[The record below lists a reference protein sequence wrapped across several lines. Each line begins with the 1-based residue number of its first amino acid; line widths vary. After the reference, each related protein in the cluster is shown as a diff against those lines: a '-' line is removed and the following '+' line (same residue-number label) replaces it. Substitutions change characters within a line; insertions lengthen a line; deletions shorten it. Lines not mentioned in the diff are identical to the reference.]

1 MAASPTIIFK
11 LILVC
16 ADPEI
21 VNHTKIWTPQDELA
35 FGKAV
40 IECQM
45 QEQTPC
51 LGLFTKKEDGTH
63 ESLCIQKSLFKYGSE
78 ELPPGFKN

>member
-1 MAASPTIIFK
+1 MISPQIIFK
-11 LILVC
+11 LVLVC

-21 VNHTKIWTPQDELA
+21 ANQTKEWTPKDELE
-35 FGKAV
+35 FGKAK

-45 QEQTPC
+45 IEQTPC
-51 LGLFTKKEDGTH
+51 LGLFTKKQDGQY
-63 ESLCIQKSLFKYGSE
+63 EKICIPKSLFKYESE